1 MKIILGTHK
10 HTFYN
15 NCTNPTLNIGGEG
28 WILSLKP
35 ESSLLKDGK
44 PLYRPDFTQSLQA
57 ELGVIVKINRLGKN
71 IAHRFAHRYYQ
82 QLGIGLN
89 LTAGDVLSALRADGL
104 PWDTATAFDGSLPM
118 GDFLPKEEFLSV
130 EGQNYISLTKK
141 DETLYKI
148 DNKKVI
154 NNIDEVIEQAS
165 RYFTL
170 KIGDLLWVNI
180 GEKPLDITIGDRL
193 EGNIGSHTLLHFEV
207 K

>member
-1 MKIILGTHK
+1 MKIILATHK

-15 NCTNPTLNIGGEG
+15 NIPAPTLNIGSEG

-57 ELGVIVKINRLGKN
+57 EFGVMVKINRLGKN
-71 IAHRFAHRYYQ
+71 IARRFAHRYYQ

-141 DETLYKI
+141 DEILYKI

-154 NNIDEVIEQAS
+154 DSIDEVIEQAS

-170 KIGDLLWVNI
+170 KIGDLLWVSI
-180 GEKPLDITIGDRL
+180 GEEPLDITIGDRL
-193 EGNIGSHTLLHFEV
+193 EGNIGNHTLLHFEV